1 MGHIVALDDEGHLV
15 YEGLLS
21 SKEIATIDEILNALK
36 QEIPQI
42 ESDLEETYGKS
53 VLYKYNLGKFLGS
66 LLTKYNIS
74 ASERRKFCASGRISS
89 TALATEKMC
98 AFLSGFAIKGRRSV
112 KMTGENLKKDCI
124 CI

>member
-42 ESDLEETYGKS
+42 ESDLEETYGKAFCTSITS
-53 VLYKYNLGKFLGS
+53 VNFL
-66 LLTKYNIS
+66 
-74 ASERRKFCASGRISS
+74 AVC
-89 TALATEKMC
+89 
-98 AFLSGFAIKGRRSV
+98 
-112 KMTGENLKKDCI
+112 
-124 CI
+124 